1 MIIYFTTLKQALQ
14 SHLESFFKIDFD
26 IWYSMA
32 SASRTS
38 LINASF
44 VIICF
49 LLLSGRIYIRFC
61 FTLIR
66 CIYRQITS
74 RNSRFFWH
82 SPQLKQGDS
91 CFNHY
96 CIVWY
101 HAVSQCLTQCP
112 QARLYCFRMPY
123 GAVLFMLMLTAFAVL
138 CLKYLCLRWYPCYVW
153 YGSLD
158 IPILGLLDFLPADS
172 CTHSRNKSDCLDTLL
187 ALWLDHFYTRQTYI

>member
-1 MIIYFTTLKQALQ
+1 MMIW
-14 SHLESFFKIDFD
+14 S
-26 IWYSMA
+26 A
-32 SASRTS
+32 SAYNS
-38 LINASF
+38 LINSSLSYVIMISASPGYP
-44 VIICF
+44 I
-49 LLLSGRIYIRFC
+49 
-61 FTLIR
+61 
-66 CIYRQITS
+66 
-74 RNSRFFWH
+74 WH
-82 SPQLKQGDS
+82 SPYLKKGDS

-101 HAVSQCLTQCP
+101 HVVLQCLTQCP